1 MYNAVTTVNN
11 IVLYIWKLPREQS
24 LEVLITKKKLVT
36 AYGDEC
42 YCDDHSAY
50 LQQIIRMY
58 T

>member
-11 IVLYIWKLPREQS
+11 IVLYIWKLPREYS

-50 LQQIIRMY
+50 L
-58 T
+58 